1 MMKSLFNYKELIM
14 KSLVAFLSAVI
25 VSLSAVSF
33 VHAESAS
40 PATKA
45 QAQVEAPKS
54 TQVNINTADADTL
67 MSLKGVG
74 AKKAEAILAWRK
86 ENGKFTSIEQLMDVK
101 GIGESIFETNKSR
114 LSL

>member
-33 VHAESAS
+33 VQAEVS
-40 PATKA
+40 PAKP
-45 QAQVEAPKS
+45 QSQVEAPKS

-86 ENGKFTSIEQLMDVK
+86 ENGKFTSVEQLMDVK

>member
-1 MMKSLFNYKELIM
+1 M
-14 KSLVAFLSAVI
+14 KSLVAFLSAVV

-33 VHAESAS
+33 VHAETSTT
-40 PATKA
+40 TKA

-54 TQVNINTADADTL
+54 TQVNINTADADAL

>member
-1 MMKSLFNYKELIM
+1 MKSFFHYKELIM
-14 KSLVAFLSAVI
+14 KSLVAFLSAVV
-25 VSLSAVSF
+25 VSLSAISF
-33 VHAESAS
+33 VQAETTSS
-40 PATKA
+40 TTKA
-45 QAQVEAPKS
+45 KAQVEAPK
-54 TQVNINTADADTL
+54 TVQVNINTADVDTL

-74 AKKAEAILAWRK
+74 AKEAEAIVTWRT

>member
-1 MMKSLFNYKELIM
+1 M
-14 KSLVAFLSAVI
+14 KSLVAFLSAVV

-33 VHAESAS
+33 VHAETS
-40 PATKA
+40 PTTKP

-54 TQVNINTADADTL
+54 TQVNINTANADAL